1 MVLRLRKDFSL
12 NATYNPVSV
21 LVDEM
26 EQLLGI
32 SKLTISTVGFY
43 SHFDCANPT
52 DLRDTYPLS
61 GLFLLPKR
69 FTPAGAKWTLR
80 QPNNRRII
88 VCEPADKFL
97 GRDFAEDMQK
107 ASAFDP
113 AKSWSEKM
121 AENHFVNIFHLL
133 GFRSVLRLRISR

>member
-1 MVLRLRKDFSL
+1 
-12 NATYNPVSV
+12 
-21 LVDEM
+21 VDEM

-97 GRDFAEDMQK
+97 GE
-107 ASAFDP
+107 
-113 AKSWSEKM
+113 
-121 AENHFVNIFHLL
+121 
-133 GFRSVLRLRISR
+133 RLRRGYAKGFCFRPR